1 MISYIGITPYR
12 TTKHRT
18 PNGEREEKDMAKITT
33 TIQMFDYDNGKQL
46 VKVYYES
53 GAERN
58 FEKGKEPKTVS
69 AWMKDNDYDWKE
81 LNQFEAEIVEEK
93 EIERNPFGM
102 VACMASV
109 RTHVETF
116 GEDPFEM
123 LAEYE
128 QRAKEDVFFN
138 KTMIDAVRQ
147 YIEEHELT
155 QEQESEGEEMTA
167 EQKIEAK
174 KEARE
179 AINKA
184 IEAYN
189 GTDRPSEAVAML
201 VESVG
206 YDEAKRIIATLVN
219 AVSLHDG
226 RIYDRTR
233 TWANSVTEAPTNEQL
248 RDMGI
253 YGVDSWIH
261 SCHVDQLGEAM
272 RKYEPPQ
279 EEPTEQEP
287 TEEAPKTVHIGDK
300 YMTRNEDGSVL
311 VLENGSQYLTGWDNL
326 TDEEKALFGVEPVE
340 DLTPTETDTQS
351 DLERQCKGIRDT
363 LEAVYNGEMVAD
375 EDGCVDGVDY
385 GLFEGDSVTMWDFFS
400 HSDGDVFDIEYS
412 VDGDGDYR
420 GVRLMVA
427 CGGPN
432 IYINTRRGEVEGY
445 WWTDSASVWLP
456 SEVCESIDDVWS
468 EYYSMMI
475 G

>member
-1 MISYIGITPYR
+1 
-12 TTKHRT
+12 
-18 PNGEREEKDMAKITT
+18 MAKIMDVMKWFSGIEGRVFTEVT
-33 TIQMFDYDNGKQL
+33 
-46 VKVYYES
+46 YES
-53 GAERN
+53 GTCRDFIEG
-58 FEKGKEPKTVS
+58 EEPKTVK
-69 AWMKDNDYDWKE
+69 AWMEKNGVEPYEMSDIEKE
-81 LNQFEAEIVEEK
+81 IYTEK
-93 EIERNPFGM
+93 EIERNPFSV
-102 VACMASV
+102 VACMESIKW
-109 RTHVETF
+109 HIETLK
-116 GEDPFEM
+116 EDPNEM
-123 LAEYE
+123 LREYRERAE
-128 QRAKEDVFFN
+128 KDTFFN
-138 KTMIDAVRQ
+138 KTMITALEQ
-147 YIEEHELT
+147 YMKEHGIEEE
-155 QEQESEGEEMTA
+155 EEKEEMTA
-167 EQKIEAK
+167 EQKREAK
-174 KEARE
+174 KETRE

-201 VESVG
+201 VETVG

-219 AVSLHDG
+219 AVSLNDG

-233 TWANSVTEAPTNEQL
+233 TWANSVTEAPTNGQL

-279 EEPTEQEP
+279 EEPTKQEP
-287 TEEAPKTVHIGDK
+287 TEEAPI
-300 YMTRNEDGSVL
+300 
-311 VLENGSQYLTGWDNL
+311 
-326 TDEEKALFGVEPVE
+326 E

-400 HSDGDVFDIEYS
+400 HCDGDVLDIEYS
-412 VDGDGDYR
+412 VGSDGEYR
-420 GVRLMVA
+420 GVRLMVTF
-427 CGGPN
+427 GGPN

-456 SEVCESIDDVWS
+456 SEVRESIDEVWS

>member
-1 MISYIGITPYR
+1 
-12 TTKHRT
+12 
-18 PNGEREEKDMAKITT
+18 MAKITT
-33 TIQMFDYDNGKQL
+33 AIQMFDYDNGKQL

-69 AWMKDNDYDWKE
+69 AWMKDNDYDWKK

-138 KTMIDAVRQ
+138 KTMIDAVKK
-147 YIEEHELT
+147 YIEEHGITE
-155 QEQESEGEEMTA
+155 EKEKEEMTA
-167 EQKIEAK
+167 EQKREAK

-233 TWANSVTEAPTNEQL
+233 TWANSVTEAPTNGQL

-279 EEPTEQEP
+279 EEPTKQEP
-287 TEEAPKTVHIGDK
+287 TEEAPI
-300 YMTRNEDGSVL
+300 
-311 VLENGSQYLTGWDNL
+311 
-326 TDEEKALFGVEPVE
+326 E
-340 DLTPTETDTQS
+340 DLTPTEEDTRTDI
-351 DLERQCKGIRDT
+351 ERHCDYIKEE
-363 LEAVYNGEMVAD
+363 LEAVYNGELVAD
-375 EDGCVDGVDY
+375 EDGRVDGIDY
-385 GLFEGDSVTMWDFFS
+385 GLCEGDAVTMWDWFS
-400 HSDGDVFDIEYS
+400 CDDVYDIE
-412 VDGDGDYR
+412 
-420 GVRLMVA
+420 
-427 CGGPN
+427 
-432 IYINTRRGEVEGY
+432 
-445 WWTDSASVWLP
+445 
-456 SEVCESIDDVWS
+456 
-468 EYYSMMI
+468 
-475 G
+475 